1 MSINVG
7 SAVAY
12 LELDSSKF
20 KTGLKNAVDSLKQ
33 VNNSTLTTT
42 QQFKAL
48 GSGLTTVGSALSL
61 ASVPL
66 LGFGAAAT
74 KTTSDFKAGMSKV
87 QAISGSTKEDMAK
100 LEDMAKK
107 MGAATKFSAREAA
120 DALSY
125 MGMAGWKTQDM
136 LDGLPG
142 ILNLA
147 AAGGTDLALTSDI
160 VTDGLTGLG
169 LTAKDTGMFVDVMAA
184 TCSNSNTSIEL
195 MGESLKYVGPVA
207 GTLGITMQDLSVA
220 IGLAGNAGIK
230 GSAAGTALRAGL
242 TNLVKPTD
250 KMAAA
255 MEKYGVELVKNKD
268 GSGNLMKTMEN
279 LRTKIGKLDQATQAN
294 VLATIFGK
302 EAMSAWASI
311 VNASE
316 TDFNKLTD
324 AISNSNGTAQ
334 EMSKTMQDNLKG
346 SVDNMKSAFEG
357 VLITIGERLIPII
370 QNLVDKIT
378 SVFTWFNNL
387 SPSIQNIIIA
397 VGGFIAVLGPLLLL
411 IGGLIIFA
419 ANVTTALG
427 TLSAAFAA
435 GGTAATIFGGA
446 LTLLTGPVG
455 LIIAAIT
462 GVIAVGYL
470 LIKNWDEICTFANE
484 IWNNIVTTID
494 NAIGWIAEKI
504 GLDWNL
510 VKENIFNVWQSI
522 KTNISEAL
530 SAIWNVITETWDS
543 IFGNIS
549 EALSKIT
556 NIINDTWE
564 FIKTEIFQAVGR
576 AIDAL
581 LAGDWEGFKEI
592 ISNMMENIKAKL
604 REAWD
609 SIKNIISDTLDT
621 IKNKISGAWENI
633 KSIIST
639 KLENIKSSMSNA
651 WNNMKSTVNNALNNI
666 KKICLTI
673 WTGIKNDIK
682 NKVNGIWTDVKNC
695 FNNIIKSIS
704 DSLSKAWDTATG
716 WWDKIKGIFKNP
728 IKAVVSIFKK
738 EEKAKSIPVTDPEPI
753 SMFNDANDLS
763 NVKFDYYRDKSIV
776 DSSVLD
782 IENTL
787 DKSLKDM
794 KIKFKD
800 SKDIINNNP
809 DINITLNIDKM
820 MNTDNRSIEEIAD
833 ELAFYLKRKS
843 FA

>member
-1 MSINVG
+1 MI
-7 SAVAY
+7 
-12 LELDSSKF
+12 
-20 KTGLKNAVDSLKQ
+20 
-33 VNNSTLTTT
+33 
-42 QQFKAL
+42 
-48 GSGLTTVGSALSL
+48 
-61 ASVPL
+61 
-66 LGFGAAAT
+66 
-74 KTTSDFKAGMSKV
+74 
-87 QAISGSTKEDMAK
+87 
-100 LEDMAKK
+100 
-107 MGAATKFSAREAA
+107 
-120 DALSY
+120 
-125 MGMAGWKTQDM
+125 
-136 LDGLPG
+136 DGLPG

-242 TNLVKPTD
+242 TNLIKPTD

-255 MEKYGVELVKNKD
+255 MNKYGIELVKNKD

-279 LRTKIGKLDQATQAN
+279 LRSKIGKLDQATQAN

-397 VGGFIAVLGPLLLL
+397 VGGFIAILGPLLLL

-455 LIIAAIT
+455 LVIAAIT

-470 LIKNWDEICTFANE
+470 LIKNWDEICAFASE
-484 IWNNIVTTID
+484 VWNNIVNAID
-494 NAIGWIAEKI
+494 NAIGWICDKI
-504 GLDWNL
+504 GVDWDL
-510 VKENIFNVWQSI
+510 VKENLKNIWESI
-522 KTNISEAL
+522 KTNISDAISGVWEVITDTF
-530 SAIWNVITETWDS
+530 SSIWNSISDSMSQIKDIIDTTW
-543 IFGNIS
+543 N
-549 EALSKIT
+549 
-556 NIINDTWE
+556 
-564 FIKTEIFQAVGR
+564 FIKVEIFEAIGK

-592 ISNMMENIKAKL
+592 ISRTVDKIKVAVKNAWESIKDIISNL
-604 REAWD
+604 GDVIKVKIGEAWEA
-609 SIKNIISDTLDT
+609 IKNIVKEKVDN
-621 IKNKISGAWENI
+621 IKNSI
-633 KSIIST
+633 KT
-639 KLENIKSSMSNA
+639 G
-651 WNNMKSTVNNALNNI
+651 WNNMKDTIKTGMDNI
-666 KKICLTI
+666 KKIASTI
-673 WTGIKNDIK
+673 WEGIKSDIK
-682 NKVNGIWTDVKNC
+682 NKVNGIWTDVKNA
-695 FNNIIKSIS
+695 FNNIITSIS